1 MKEAKMSMPE
11 EKNALLSQ
19 EAAHVS
25 QSMLNDTKFLQD
37 AVTSRQYLEFLF
49 SEEDINI
56 DKMGK
61 YFLKG
66 FISYASRLYSTGEIS
81 KEAYVSLL
89 NRAFEIYAERLIEF
103 KVETALEKYNAYL
116 NKALRNWFQ

>member
-1 MKEAKMSMPE
+1 MSMPE

-19 EAAHVS
+19 EADQAS

-37 AVTSRQYLEFLF
+37 AVTSRQYLESLF
-49 SEEDINI
+49 SEEDISI
-56 DKMGK
+56 DKMQK

-66 FISYASRLYSTGEIS
+66 FMSYASRLYSTGEIS
-81 KEAYVSLL
+81 KETYIFLL

-103 KVETALEKYNAYL
+103 KVEKALEKYNSYF
-116 NKALRNWFQ
+116 NKALKSWFQQKA

>member
-1 MKEAKMSMPE
+1 MPE

-25 QSMLNDTKFLQD
+25 QSTLNDTKFLQD

-56 DKMGK
+56 NIDKMGK

-66 FISYASRLYSTGEIS
+66 FMSYASRLYSTGEIS

-103 KVETALEKYNAYL
+103 KVETALEQYNAYL
-116 NKALRNWFQ
+116 NKALKSWFQ